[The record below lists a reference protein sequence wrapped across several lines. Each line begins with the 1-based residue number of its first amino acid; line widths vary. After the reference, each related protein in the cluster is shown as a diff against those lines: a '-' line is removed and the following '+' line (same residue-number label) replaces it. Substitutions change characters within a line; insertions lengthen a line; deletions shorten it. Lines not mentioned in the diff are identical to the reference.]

1 MNVAS
6 QRIPSTSPPRA
17 PGPAGHLLWGNA
29 AELGRDPLTALSRW
43 QRAHGDVVRLR
54 MGTST
59 VHVVTHPHGVKHVLQ
74 DNHTGYDK
82 ETRGYAKLKLFL
94 GEGLLTSD
102 GDLWRRQRRLAQP
115 AFHHLRVAALADVV
129 VRAAEDTRSAWERL
143 ASRCEPFDVAREMM
157 RVTLRVVGEALFGV
171 DLSRE
176 AAQVQEAIRFIQADA
191 GRRIHG
197 VIDVPLAIPT
207 PNNLRL
213 RRATAILDRIL
224 LRVIRERR
232 AEVARGERA
241 CDLLGML
248 LEACGHDGMDDR
260 QLRDE
265 LMTMLLAG
273 HESTANALT
282 WCWLSLADNEPVRAR
297 LHAELTEVLGDRRAT
312 FEDLAR
318 LPYTTAIIK
327 ETLRL
332 YPPAWS
338 MGRAP
343 IADDEIGGFHIP
355 KRTLVILSPYVT
367 QRHRDFWEEPDVFEP
382 QRFIDDPSRDK
393 LKHGY
398 FPFGAGPRVCIGNQ
412 LAMMEAVLAL
422 ATLARGLRLDLEE
435 GQTVALDPHITLRPR
450 GAVWMNACAV

>member
-1 MNVAS
+1 MNVAPES
-6 QRIPSTSPPRA
+6 LRSTSPRRA
-17 PGPAGHLLWGNA
+17 PSPPGHLLWGNA
-29 AELGRDPLTALSRW
+29 AELGRDPLAALTKW

-54 MGTST
+54 MGGAT

-74 DNHTGYDK
+74 DEHTRYGK
-82 ETRGYAKLKLFL
+82 ATRGYAKLELFL

-102 GDLWRRQRRLAQP
+102 GELWRRQRRLAQP
-115 AFHHLRVAALADVV
+115 AFHHQRVAALAGVV
-129 VRAAEDTRSAWERL
+129 VRAAEDTLARWQRL
-143 ASRCEPFDVAREMM
+143 AARREPFDVAGEMM

-176 AAQVQEAIRFIQADA
+176 ATEVQEAIRFIQADA

-197 VIDVPLAIPT
+197 VVDVPLVIPT

-213 RRATAILDRIL
+213 RRAIGVLDRIL

-232 AEVARGERA
+232 AQLARGESA

-248 LEACGHDGMDDR
+248 LEACGDDGMHDR

-282 WCWLSLADNEPVRAR
+282 FCWLSLAAHEPVRTR
-297 LHAELTEVLGDRRAT
+297 LHAELAAVLGDRRAT
-312 FEDLAR
+312 FDDLTR
-318 LPYTTAIIK
+318 LPYTTAVIK

-343 IADDEIGGFHIP
+343 TTDDEIAGFHIP
-355 KRTLVILSPYVT
+355 KGTLVILSPYVT
-367 QRHRDFWEEPDVFEP
+367 QRHRDFWPEPDVFEP

-412 LAMMEAVLAL
+412 LAMMEAVLVL
-422 ATLARGLRLDLEE
+422 ATLARELRLDLEP

-450 GAVWMNACAV
+450 GAVWMSACAA